1 MTSFKNVTILLSI
14 LCLLILCGCE
24 EEPIGQETAH
34 NYWFPDCESSE
45 GMKSVI
51 IPAEGG
57 EIILTTTSNPQVNNG
72 IVPFKCM
79 YSNVKVTGEKTTEI
93 KMSGDEH
100 SLVSRCDKAN
110 LEADDSAFDWCNPA
124 GHQLYTH
131 EWLGIWQEL
140 GVLHLYVQP
149 NVSSSER
156 IIYVEPY
163 NSPILYGFL
172 TVVQKGAEQ

>member
-1 MTSFKNVTILLSI
+1 MKKYLLILAISLIGLLSI
-14 LCLLILCGCE
+14 ALSGCE
-24 EEPIGQETAH
+24 EKTLGRTYDI
-34 NYWFPDCESSE
+34 WFPDTENTE
-45 GMKSVI
+45 GMKTVV

-57 EIILTTTSNPQVNNG
+57 EILIPTSSG
-72 IVPFKCM
+72 LRGGGTVPLAYM
-79 YSNVKVTGEKTTEI
+79 LSNVEVTGEKTTEI

-110 LEADDSAFDWCNPA
+110 LETDDSAFDWCNPA

-140 GVLHLYVQP
+140 GALHLYVQP

-172 TVVQKGAEQ
+172 TVVQEGAEQ